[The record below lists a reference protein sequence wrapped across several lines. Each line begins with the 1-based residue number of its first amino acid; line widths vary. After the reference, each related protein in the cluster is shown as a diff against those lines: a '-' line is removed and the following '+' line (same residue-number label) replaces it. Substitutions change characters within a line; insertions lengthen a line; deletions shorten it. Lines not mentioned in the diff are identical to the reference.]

1 MRRLLLITTALA
13 ALLLTVLATGCGGDD
28 SLTVYSGR
36 NEALVG
42 ELFEQFEE
50 ETGIEV
56 DVRYGDSAELAA
68 TLAEEGGNSP
78 ADVFFAQD
86 AGALGS
92 VAEEGLLAELAPD
105 VLAKVDERF
114 RDPDGR
120 WMGLSGRSRVVGYN
134 TEVVPDEAELP
145 DSIWDFTGEE
155 WNGRVGF
162 APTNASFQAMVSA
175 MRIAA
180 GDERTRAWLE
190 ALAANDP
197 KLYENNIQTLEAIAA
212 GEVDVGF
219 VNHYYLAGVLEENPG
234 APVANHLLADGDPGS
249 LVNVAG
255 LGILATA
262 GDKSADARALLDYLL
277 ADGQTYFA
285 EETDEY
291 PLVEGYDAPPELPPI
306 DDIHGPDLSLGE
318 LGAQLESTLELLN
331 EVGLTS

>member
-1 MRRLLLITTALA
+1 MATA
-13 ALLLTVLATGCGGDD
+13 ALLLTGVVSGCGGDD
-28 SLTVYSGR
+28 SLVVYSGR

-42 ELFEQFEE
+42 DLFTQFEE
-50 ETGIEV
+50 ETGIDV

-68 TLAEEGGNSP
+68 TIAEEGDNSP
-78 ADVFFAQD
+78 AHVFFAQD

-92 VAEEGLLAELAPD
+92 VAQEDLLAELDAEQLD
-105 VLAKVDERF
+105 LVDERF
-114 RDPDGR
+114 RDADGR

-134 TEVVPDEAELP
+134 TEVFPEGEGLP
-145 DSIWDFTGEE
+145 DSIWDYTGEE
-155 WNGRVGF
+155 WRGRVGF
-162 APTNASFQAMVSA
+162 APTNASFQAMVSG
-175 MRIAA
+175 MRLAA
-180 GDERTRAWLE
+180 GDERTREWLE

-197 KLYENNIQTLEAIAA
+197 TLYENNIQTLEGIAA

-219 VNHYYLAGVLEENPG
+219 VNHYYLAGILEENPG
-234 APVANHLLADGDPGS
+234 APVANYWLAEGDPGS

-262 GDKSADARALLDYLL
+262 EGKRAEDAQALLEYFL

-291 PLVEGYDAPPELPPI
+291 PLVDGYDAPANLPDI
-306 DDIHGPDLSLGE
+306 DSIHGPDLSLGE
-318 LGAQLESTLELLN
+318 LGAQLESTLEMLN